1 MVAFSHIFELGFYI
15 YFIMGWA
22 IYNYYMLK
30 VFLLKI
36 KTSFTVYVL
45 VNMYRFSEVVEVVMD
60 WLVGF
65 YRFKMDFY
73 KIKRD
78 FQILK
83 MAFFHKLKLVF
94 SHTVNS

>member
-1 MVAFSHIFELGFYI
+1 
-15 YFIMGWA
+15 MGLA

-60 WLVGF
+60 WLVDF
-65 YRFKMDFY
+65 YRLKMDFY
-73 KIKRD
+73 KFKRD
-78 FQILK
+78 VSILK
-83 MAFFHKLKLVF
+83 MAFSHKLKLVF